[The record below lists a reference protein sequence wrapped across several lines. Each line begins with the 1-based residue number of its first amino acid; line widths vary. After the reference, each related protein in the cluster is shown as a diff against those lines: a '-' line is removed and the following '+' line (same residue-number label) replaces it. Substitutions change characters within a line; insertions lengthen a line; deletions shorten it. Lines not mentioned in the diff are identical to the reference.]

1 LACVDPGLEA
11 NMSVT
16 DALPQT
22 APGPTSYIQWPGVWA
37 GAFVAAGVS
46 FLLITFGSA
55 IGLAVAPLAPTW
67 RTASVPFSILSGLW
81 ILAVA
86 IGSAAAG
93 GYIAGR
99 VRRTWHITHTDEVEF
114 RDGVHGLVVWAVALT
129 LGALLSMGA
138 GAVLATASVNP
149 LSGGQSASGGPVAYE
164 VDRLFRGG
172 PAAIPP
178 TPAVHDEAS
187 RALIAASTDSGFT
200 SDDRADL
207 ARLVSETTREPIA
220 SVQSRVDQSIALVQQ
235 KLRAARHAAIIL
247 AFITAAAA
255 AAAAVAAAQAARVG
269 GRQRDQVG

>member
-1 LACVDPGLEA
+1 
-11 NMSVT
+11 MSAIS

-22 APGPTSYIQWPGVWA
+22 PTSYIQWPAVWA

-67 RTASVPFSILSGLW
+67 RTASVPFSLLSGLW

-99 VRRTWHITHTDEVEF
+99 ARRSWHVVHTDEVEF

-129 LGALLSMGA
+129 LGALLTA
-138 GAVLATASVNP
+138 ATGAVLATAPANP
-149 LSGGQSASGGPVAYE
+149 LSGAQASSGGPVAYE

-172 PAAIPP
+172 PVAAPP
-178 TPAVHDEAS
+178 TPAVRDEAS
-187 RALIAASTDSGFT
+187 RALLAASSDPGFT
-200 SDDRADL
+200 SDDRTDL
-207 ARLVSETTREPIA
+207 VRLVSETTREPIA
-220 SVQSRVDQSIALVQQ
+220 SAQGRVDQSVAQVQQ

>member
-1 LACVDPGLEA
+1 MTAIP
-11 NMSVT
+11 
-16 DALPQT
+16 DAMPET
-22 APGPTSYIQWPGVWA
+22 AYVPTSYIQWPGVWA

-86 IGSAAAG
+86 IGAAAAG

-99 VRRTWHITHTDEVEF
+99 TRTTWRIAHTDEVEF

-129 LGALLSMGA
+129 MSALLSA
-138 GAVLATASVNP
+138 LSGAVLTTAANP
-149 LSGGQSASGGPVAYE
+149 VTGPQSASGGVVGYE

-172 PAAIPP
+172 PAPAAPS
-178 TPAVHDEAS
+178 PAVREEAS
-187 RALIAASTDSGFT
+187 RALVAASSGSEFT
-200 SDDRADL
+200 ADDRADL
-207 ARLVSETTREPIA
+207 VRLVTEGGRIA
-220 SVQSRVDQSIALVQQ
+220 PAEAQARVDQSIALVRQ
-235 KLRAARHAAIIL
+235 KLRALRHAAIIL

-255 AAAAVAAAQAARVG
+255 AAAAVAAAQAARAG
-269 GRQRDQVG
+269 GRQRDAVG